1 MFQIMRGIEAN
12 PLNIIRFICEIPFF
26 RVFRYFTYNIML
38 CKYLMA
44 SRMTYQNTGP
54 KASRKLQC
62 VRLPDSEGRRVNIL
76 AKLPEETCDICYVK
90 FLNKNNVD

>member
-1 MFQIMRGIEAN
+1 MRGIEAN

-44 SRMTYQNTGP
+44 SRMTYQNIGP

-76 AKLPEETCDICYVK
+76 AKLPEKYGKPYGTPHYYYF
-90 FLNKNNVD
+90 FLYKTPK